1 MKITL
6 TPPIR
11 TAFERASI
19 EGVYRNRLLDLFD
32 NSVQKAKDAHDEWHR
47 AHQPPIHHWTTYNTI
62 AKIEAC
68 SVLLPS
74 ERQGVS
80 FIVEF
85 ENDPS

>member
-1 MKITL
+1 MKTTL

-19 EGVYRNRLLDLFD
+19 EGVYRNRLLELFGD
-32 NSVQKAKDAHDEWHR
+32 VASAKKAHDEWHSL
-47 AHQPPIHHWTTYNTI
+47 HQPPIHPWTTYNAI

-68 SVLLPS
+68 VALLPS
-74 ERQGVS
+74 ERKGVS

-85 ENDPS
+85 ENVL

>member
-19 EGVYRNRLLDLFD
+19 ETAYHTRLLELFG
-32 NSVQKAKDAHDEWHR
+32 NEANAKKAHDEWHR
-47 AHQPPIHHWTTYNTI
+47 LHQPPVHHWTTYNAI
-62 AKIEAC
+62 ARIEAGC
-68 SVLLPS
+68 ALAKH
-74 ERQGVS
+74 ERAGID

-85 ENDPS
+85 ENDR

>member
-19 EGVYRNRLLDLFD
+19 EGVYRNRLLELFG
-32 NSVQKAKDAHDEWHR
+32 SVANAQKAHDEWHR
-47 AHQPPIHHWTTYNTI
+47 MHQPPVHHWLTYNAI
-62 AKIEAC
+62 ARIEA
-68 SVLLPS
+68 SSALLPS
-74 ERQGVS
+74 ERKGVS

-85 ENDPS
+85 ENDID